1 MDLKRHLRIILLVL
15 ISTIVG
21 SAGSFLVLSLV
32 LSQPVGESSPYVSNF
47 QWQNYE
53 ISRQC
58 NSSHVLVKGII
69 VNPRTTEVSNATLAF
84 NVYVEY
90 IYHDIHAIK
99 RYTLLKREKI
109 SFGNLAKETTKDFS
123 VEIPYDD
130 RKSASFRFSYVSCE
144 FSWTQ

>member
-1 MDLKRHLRIILLVL
+1 MVKR
-15 ISTIVG
+15 
-21 SAGSFLVLSLV
+21 
-32 LSQPVGESSPYVSNF
+32 
-47 QWQNYE
+47 
-53 ISRQC
+53 
-58 NSSHVLVKGII
+58 II
-69 VNPRTTEVSNATLAF
+69 VNPRTTAVSNATLAF

-99 RYTLLKREKI
+99 RYTLLKRETI

-130 RKSASFRFSYVSCE
+130 RKSASFRFSYVNCE

>member
-15 ISTIVG
+15 TSTIVG
-21 SAGSFLVLSLV
+21 SAGSFLVLSFV
-32 LSQPVGESSPYVSNF
+32 LSQPAGEPSPYVSNF
-47 QWQNYE
+47 QWQNYH
-53 ISRQC
+53 
-58 NSSHVLVKGII
+58 SHVLVKGII

-99 RYTLLKREKI
+99 RYTLLKRETI

-123 VEIPYDD
+123 AEIPYDD
-130 RKSASFRFSYVSCE
+130 TKSASFRFSYVSCE
-144 FSWTQ
+144 LSWTQ